1 MLLYIFRGA
10 CRKPPEAGTVA
21 EDLLEITVSPKS
33 SRSAV
38 AVDEA
43 GRVKV
48 YLNSPPVD
56 GRANEEC
63 LGLLAKGLGI
73 AKSRLSIDRGS
84 KGRKKLVR
92 VDGMSGSEIIARLRG
107 AK

>member
-1 MLLYIFRGA
+1 MLLYILRAA
-10 CRKPPEAGTVA
+10 CKKSPEAGAVA
-21 EDLLEITVSPKS
+21 ENLLEITVSPKS

-92 VDGMSGSEIIARLRG
+92 VDGMSGSEIIARLRD